1 MTQCCMKCG
10 HLCHR
15 VYHAQKPRV
24 MKYSLQQ
31 QNTEKQWGAGCPA
44 SQVQKSAAWQ
54 DEKFGPLTSSAA
66 IQDME

>member
-1 MTQCCMKCG
+1 
-10 HLCHR
+10 
-15 VYHAQKPRV
+15 